1 MNKILLYI
9 SSYVPLYL
17 ILIVKNAILKLELI
31 NWNIKSIQYFNSLD
45 DYILVVLSFLT
56 IICIIYIKF
65 SLKGIEKYQS
75 NKYTTTRIN
84 NASSDSIL
92 NYISIYILTFIDF
105 NLNSISNIITL
116 IFIMI
121 LLGIIS
127 IKYDD
132 LYINPTLLFWNYK
145 IYNIT
150 IDKNGREI
158 EKIILLNGNLYKNT
172 ELIIYES
179 NKQYTFAKLHKGEN

>member
-45 DYILVVLSFLT
+45 DYILVILSFLT

-75 NKYTTTRIN
+75 NRYTTMRIN

-105 NLNSISNIITL
+105 NLNSISNITTL

-150 IDKNGREI
+150 INKNGREI

-179 NKQYTFAKLHKGEN
+179 NKQYTFAQIYKGEN

>member
-17 ILIVKNAILKLELI
+17 ILIIKNAILKLELI
-31 NWNIKSIQYFNSLD
+31 NWNVKSIQYFNSLD
-45 DYILVVLSFLT
+45 DYILVILLLLT
-56 IICIIYIKF
+56 IICIMYIKF
-65 SLKGIEKYQS
+65 SLKEIEKYQK
-75 NKYTTTRIN
+75 NRYITIRIN

-105 NLNSISNIITL
+105 NLNSISNIATL

-121 LLGIIS
+121 LLGVIS

-150 IDKNGREI
+150 INKNGKEI
-158 EKIILLNGNLYKNT
+158 ERIILLKGKLYKNT
-172 ELIIYES
+172 ELMIYES
-179 NKQYTFAKLHKGEN
+179 NNQYTFAQIYKGEN

>member
-17 ILIVKNAILKLELI
+17 ILIIKNVILKLELI
-31 NWNIKSIQYFNSLD
+31 NCNFKSIQYFNSLD
-45 DYILVVLSFLT
+45 DYILVILSFLT

-65 SLKGIEKYQS
+65 SLNGIEKYQS
-75 NKYTTTRIN
+75 NRYTTTRIN

-105 NLNSISNIITL
+105 NLNSISNIATL

-150 IDKNGREI
+150 INKNGREI

-179 NKQYTFAKLHKGEN
+179 NKQYTFARIYKGEN